1 MTFLKIN
8 YTFYLVK
15 LEIKSIKHNFK
26 KTYTKHENVYI
37 LAQAHFSRNHFA

>member
-15 LEIKSIKHNFK
+15 LEIKSIIPNLKKNFYE
-26 KTYTKHENVYI
+26 T
-37 LAQAHFSRNHFA
+37 